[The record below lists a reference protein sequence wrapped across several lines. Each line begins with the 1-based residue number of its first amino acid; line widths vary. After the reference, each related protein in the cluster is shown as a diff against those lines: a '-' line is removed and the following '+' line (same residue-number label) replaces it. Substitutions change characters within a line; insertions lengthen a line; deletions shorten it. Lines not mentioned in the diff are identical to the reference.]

1 MQAMKEVQYKSG
13 FPTELQK
20 KLNMPLSD
28 RLRDIRKSKKMST
41 RAVVREL
48 KTQGISVGYTSLQG
62 YEQPEGSMN
71 HRYPSLPV
79 LVALSKFYNVSLD
92 YLFGLTEKKSYGEKP
107 LKGEVYRDIKVLLN
121 SGEQLLY
128 DGVELSD
135 KQLELVKSSLE
146 LTLVRF

>member
-1 MQAMKEVQYKSG
+1 MQLMKEVQYKSG

-28 RLRDIRKSKKMST
+28 RLREIRKSKKLST

-48 KTQGISVGYTSLQG
+48 KEKGISVGYTSLQG

-71 HRYPSLPV
+71 HRYPSLPI
-79 LVALSKFYNVSLD
+79 LVALSKFYDVSLD
-92 YLFGLTEKKSYGEKP
+92 YLFGLTEKKQYGKQP
-107 LKGEVYRDIKVLLN
+107 LKGEIYRDIKVLLN

-135 KQLELVKSSLE
+135 KQLELIKSSLD
-146 LTLVRF
+146 LTLVRY